1 MTTLNT
7 APTAIATAVSA
18 EVQMAYAAMK
28 AAKKVLVKAE
38 KVVRN
43 LQSKSGSALSAT
55 YEKAVKERIAA
66 KCAYDDSALEFEVA
80 KFGNKVAGRFD
91 LQTLAF
97 RLNTDKLEDFIDAAH
112 EEYAEVDKEIGKQLS
127 TIYGLITIVNVTKLA
142 RKVYKLDPQ
151 SDHTIALRCA
161 MNTLRK
167 SMTEDRNSNFK
178 NVWHSVFGGTNKKG
192 TIKPVKDVFG
202 VATEGLRDAFLGM
215 ELEGESDLVK
225 LDSKGIVIK
234 LGNNVFKRMSIREAQ
249 RKAEYINQVVFVR
262 NRVIEDQTVT
272 QVAKSLSALQKLA
285 GLHTSGIALEGLRQ
299 NNRYSSVVVVGYKGK
314 TWDKTSVA
322 LDPLAVLSEGE
333 DAYTPEQLSLAE
345 AVRKEGFGVCSSPEN
360 YGKHGYIQMVNT
372 YNRGANAFM
381 EADGSTYEDLAKM
394 PPRLNKQ
401 AWNTGE
407 VQFDNVRTIVIGCM
421 DPQYK
426 DLPKDILA
434 ADQEAFN
441 FQVQRAL
448 VAGQAIAS
456 KEFYKYSGTGRFVT
470 GEESDSSGQKTVVS
484 DPSKTM
490 IKELEHVY
498 KEVGGVNNQFV
509 LAGLNS
515 TKSAKFVYTEG
526 WTLEVFMF
534 EGKKVAMWVKETVEK
549 YKLTFSATSNAFR
562 AVDEKLVGVKAALN
576 SLARST
582 DELQSETATK
592 LIYANNG
599 KTLEENIH
607 QLLAEGKIEVKGTR
621 VATNSQFNSGLELQ
635 YGVDVAKTILTSLV
649 RSNIASSFRQD
660 VVNAL
665 DIASKTIDENDIGEV
680 SATKIVTT
688 IADGCAAIGLPLEDV
703 KGKVLHVN
711 IVKAVM
717 DVLASTG
724 KKWVRIRFNADNS
737 VLFPITQDL
746 LDSFESTQRPMYVAL
761 QGAAAEL
768 FEAFSYP
775 VQTAAENVDEETGII
790 TYGVSFTDATIGYS
804 VEKLTKVRDNQAG
817 KPLNKVPAYGC
828 TQLLVTSAHLRRN
841 ETYSAVLSALE
852 EKAGRAFRSTVVCLY
867 FKSPLLWKGSVSTA
881 ELVEAIGNA
890 DTAAWLEQFG
900 GTKEYN
906 DLMQGTASYIS
917 PEKAVKNVN
926 DADGDMNSFLFVPS
940 ATVVGSLLDNSS
952 YFVDATNES
961 VAAGAYHYASH
972 WAKELAG
979 LILDTENK
987 KGVHLKSCDF
997 AQSFQEAV
1005 IRAAKEKA
1013 NVAIFTS
1020 HQTATLNNRGSYQD
1034 GLEVALKRVANHPE
1048 FSMFSDWANKLLG
1061 NKFALKVASEAL
1073 WSFNGDVQGSCV
1085 NFDAMDQVKSSEGH
1099 NVKKL
1104 ASLLSSGELK
1114 FVNFN
1119 YAKSTAPEGMELRT
1133 IALNVTKGIEQR
1145 TLEIYGTMFN
1155 PEAHNIA
1162 VNQLNH
1168 VLPAYT
1174 EANAAIVK
1182 KMVVFLMVVC
1192 GSNVGYVT
1200 STKYDICQQ
1209 ISATAQKVN
1218 GRGVALNLETLKD
1231 VQAEKGKEMV
1241 EVDCVQRTIVTAAIE
1256 YVGKVLV

>member
-1 MTTLNT
+1 MTTLTT

-38 KVVRN
+38 KTVRH
-43 LQSKSGSALSAT
+43 LQSKAGSALSAT
-55 YEKAVKERIAA
+55 YEKAVQERIAA
-66 KCAYDDSALEFEVA
+66 KVAYDDAEVEFEVA
-80 KFGNKVAGRFD
+80 KFGAKASGRFD
-91 LQTLAF
+91 IQTLAF
-97 RLNTDKLEDFIDAAH
+97 NFNTDKLEGFIDAAL
-112 EEYAEVDKEIGKQLS
+112 EEYTEVDKEVGKQLS
-127 TIYGLITIVNVTKLA
+127 TIYGLITIVNIVKLA
-142 RKVYKLDPQ
+142 RKIYKLDPH
-151 SDHTIALRCA
+151 SDYTIALRCA
-161 MNTLRK
+161 MSTLRK
-167 SMTEDRNSNFK
+167 AMAEDKTSNFK
-178 NVWHSVFGGTNKKG
+178 NVWHAVFGGTNKKG
-192 TIKPVKDVFG
+192 TVKPVASVFG
-202 VATEGLRDAFLGM
+202 IATEGLRDAFLKM

-225 LDSKGIVIK
+225 LDNKGIVIK
-234 LGNNVFKRMSIREAQ
+234 LGNTVFKRMSIREAQ
-249 RKAEYINQVVFVR
+249 RKAEYIDQVVFVR
-262 NRVIEDQTVT
+262 NRIIEENNVT
-272 QVAKSLSALQKLA
+272 QIARSLSALQKLA

-299 NNRYSSVVVVGYKGK
+299 NKRYSSVVVVGYKGK
-314 TWDKTSVA
+314 TWDKTSIA

-345 AVRKEGFGVCSSPEN
+345 AIRKEGFGVCSSPEN
-360 YGKHGYIQMVNT
+360 YGKHGYIQLVNT

-381 EADGSTYEDLAKM
+381 EEDGSTYEDVAKL

-401 AWNTGE
+401 AWNEGD
-407 VQFDNVRTIVIGCM
+407 VQFENVRTIVIGCM
-421 DPQYK
+421 NPEYK
-426 DLPKDILA
+426 DLPKDILK

-441 FQVQRAL
+441 FNVQRAF

-456 KEFYKYSGTGRFVT
+456 KELYKYVGTGRFVS
-470 GEESDSSGQKTVVS
+470 GEESHASGQKTVIAA
-484 DPSKTM
+484 PGKTM

-498 KEVGGVNNQFV
+498 KEIGGVNNQFV

-515 TKSAKFVYTEG
+515 TKSAKFVYTDG
-526 WTLEVFMF
+526 WKLEVFTF
-534 EGKKVAMWVKETVEK
+534 DGKKVAMWVKETVEK
-549 YKLTFSATSNAFR
+549 YKLTFSATSNAYR
-562 AVDEKLVGVKAALN
+562 AVDEKLVGLAAATN
-576 SLARST
+576 SLARAT
-582 DELQSETATK
+582 EELQSETATK
-592 LIYANNG
+592 LIYAKNG
-599 KTLEENIH
+599 KTLAENIA
-607 QLLAEGKIEVKGTR
+607 QLLSEGKIALKGTR
-621 VATNSQFNSGLELQ
+621 VATNSQLNSGLELQ
-635 YGVDVAKTILTSLV
+635 YGVEVAKTILTSLV

-660 VVNAL
+660 VVNAH
-665 DIASKTIDENDIGEV
+665 DIADKNISDSDVGEV
-680 SATKIVTT
+680 SATRIVTT

-711 IVKAVM
+711 IVKSVM
-717 DVLASTG
+717 DILASTG
-724 KKWVRIRFNADNS
+724 KKWVRVRFNADKS

-768 FEAFSYP
+768 FEAFAYH
-775 VQTAAENVDEETGII
+775 VQSATENVDEETGIVS
-790 TYGVSFTDATIGYS
+790 YNVSFTDASVGYA

-828 TQLLVTSAHLRRN
+828 TQLLITSAHLRRN
-841 ETYSAVLSALE
+841 ETYSAVLNVLG
-852 EKAGRAFRSTVVCLY
+852 EKASRACRSTVVCLY
-867 FKSPLLWKGSVSTA
+867 FKSPLLWKGSVSVA
-881 ELVEAIGNA
+881 KLVDQIGNA
-890 DTAAWLEQFG
+890 DTAAWLEQFC
-900 GTKEYN
+900 GTDEYE
-906 DLMQGTASYIS
+906 DIMQGTASYIS
-917 PEKAVKNVN
+917 PEKAVKNGN
-926 DADGDMNSFLFVPS
+926 DADGDMNSFLFVQRS
-940 ATVVGSLLDNSS
+940 TVVGSVLDNPD
-952 YFVDATNES
+952 YFVDATKES
-961 VAAGAYHYASH
+961 IAAGAYHYAAN
-972 WAKELAG
+972 WAKEMSG
-979 LILDTENK
+979 LILDIENN
-987 KGVHLKSCDF
+987 KGVHLKACDF
-997 AQSFQEAV
+997 EQSFATAV

-1020 HQTATLNNRGSYQD
+1020 HQTSTLNNRGSYQA

-1061 NKFALKVASEAL
+1061 NAFALNVVSEAL

-1155 PEAHNIA
+1155 PKAHNIA
-1162 VNQLNH
+1162 IQQLNH

-1200 STKYDICQQ
+1200 STKFDLCQQ
-1209 ISATAQKVN
+1209 IAATAQKVN
-1218 GRGVALNLETLKD
+1218 GRAISTNLETLKD

-1241 EVDCVQRTIVTAAIE
+1241 QIDCVQRTIVEAAME